1 MTGWH
6 GRLGGRVVSREDGLL
21 LHLGLRALGP
31 WGPPSTLGWLQGAV
45 ALRAPP
51 KFLGGQGFRNPTV
64 GEVFEARKALL
75 GENEPA
81 H

>member
-45 ALRAPP
+45 ALRAPQN
-51 KFLGGQGFRNPTV
+51 FWVARVFGFQQLERCLKP
-64 GEVFEARKALL
+64 
-75 GENEPA
+75 EN
-81 H
+81 HC